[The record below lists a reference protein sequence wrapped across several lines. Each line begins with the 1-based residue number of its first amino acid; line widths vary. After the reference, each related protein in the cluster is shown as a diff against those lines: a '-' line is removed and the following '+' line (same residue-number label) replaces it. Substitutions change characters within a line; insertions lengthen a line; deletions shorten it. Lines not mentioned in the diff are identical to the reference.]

1 MSSAKLTPQN
11 AFIFRIVHI
20 TNLAWIIENGMC
32 CLNSTNQNPSYRTI
46 GNPDIIQR
54 RRNRPVP
61 LHPFGTLADYVPFY
75 FTPYSP
81 MLYNIETGYG
91 GITRVPP
98 RDIIIFVS
106 SLYHITELQLSFLYT
121 DRHAYLAHAQY
132 FDTIYQLP
140 DVINWTILQLRDFK
154 KDPENPEKSERYQ
167 AETLIYSHV
176 PVSAFKG
183 IICYDNDVREYVR
196 TECEQRNVHI
206 PIHATSRW
214 YFT

>member
-11 AFIFRIVHI
+11 GFIFRIVHI
-20 TNLAWIIENGMC
+20 NNIANILENGMYC
-32 CLNSTNQNPSYRTI
+32 QNSENQYPSYRTI

-54 RRNRPVP
+54 RQNRHVP
-61 LHPFGTLADYVPFY
+61 LHPFGTLADYIPFY

-91 GITRVPP
+91 GITRVSP

-106 SLYHITELQLSFLYT
+106 DLYFLAELRLLFLYT

-132 FDTIYQLP
+132 FDNIHQLP
-140 DVINWTILQLRDFK
+140 NVINWTILQQRDFR
-154 KDPENPEKSERYQ
+154 KDPENPEKSEKYQ
-167 AETLIYSHV
+167 AETLIHNHV
-176 PVSAFKG
+176 PVGAFKG
-183 IICYDNDVREYVR
+183 IICYDNEVRGRVC
-196 TECEQRNVHI
+196 TQCEQYNVRI
-206 PIHATSRW
+206 PIHATNRW